1 MQDEASRRE
10 TSRLIGEQRA
20 ALLAAIAGARGAD
33 WEKQTACAP
42 WTVKDVLAHM
52 VEGEL
57 NVGRIYRGEV
67 REQGYIDPEEG
78 IAKWRALPGEAVRA
92 ALWQHGTAAQRV
104 LDAMTNEVWRAP
116 IKAFGCREIR
126 QLVRLH
132 LFDVAV
138 HGHDLTEALGREAVW
153 GSALPFLVEFVVRA
167 APPTLTRRG
176 LEPSGTLFVSD
187 GTRGWVID
195 GSEGSWRVLHG
206 ATRNGA
212 PAAIEADPETLVL
225 LTTGRGDR
233 GTLLEGAAI
242 SGDRET
248 VDPILGAWL
257 VV

>member
-1 MQDEASRRE
+1 MQDEVV
-10 TSRLIGEQRA
+10 RLIADQRA
-20 ALLAAIAGARGAD
+20 SLLTAIASAGSAD
-33 WEKQTACAP
+33 WDRPTVCAP
-42 WTVKDVLAHM
+42 WNVKDVLAHM

-104 LDAMTNEVWRAP
+104 LDAMTEEVWRAP

-132 LFDVAV
+132 LFDIAV
-138 HGHDLTEALGREAVW
+138 HGHDLTDALGTPPVW
-153 GSALPFLVEFVVRA
+153 GPALPFLAEFVVRA

-176 LEPSGTLFVSD
+176 LEPSGELLVSMD
-187 GTRGWVID
+187 GKRWLIEAA
-195 GSEGSWRVLHG
+195 EGSWRVVHD
-206 ATRNGA
+206 A
-212 PAAIEADPETLVL
+212 EARSVQASVELDAETVVL
-225 LTTGRGDR
+225 LATGRGDQQE
-233 GTLLEGAAI
+233 LLDRSALT
-242 SGDRET
+242 GDRDRAER
-248 VDPILGAWL
+248 ILTAWR

>member
-1 MQDEASRRE
+1 MQDEVV
-10 TSRLIGEQRA
+10 RLIVDQRA
-20 ALLAAIAGARGAD
+20 SLLTAIAGASGTD
-33 WEKQTACAP
+33 WDLPTVCAP

-104 LDAMTNEVWRAP
+104 LDAMTEDVWRAP

-132 LFDVAV
+132 LFDIAV
-138 HGHDLTEALGREAVW
+138 HGHDLTDALGADAIW
-153 GSALPFLVEFVVRA
+153 GPALPFLTEFVVRA
-167 APPTLTRRG
+167 APPTLARRG
-176 LEPSGTLFVSD
+176 LEPSGSLLVSVD
-187 GTRGWVID
+187 GKRWLID
-195 GSEGSWRVLHG
+195 SSEGSWRVVHE
-206 ATRNGA
+206 
-212 PAAIEADPETLVL
+212 AAADEGEASLETDPETLAL

-233 GTLLEGAAI
+233 EQLFQRAVMSRNSQIGQRILE
-242 SGDRET
+242 
-248 VDPILGAWL
+248 AWR